1 MELLQFV
8 ICFGVYKEGF
18 LRIIRNGI
26 GIYEYVSIDL
36 LGIKG
41 IVFDIKLKNCQYEK
55 NKSVIIL
62 YILLIVRLRLYVSV
76 LYVKCSSGLIRYYIY
91 CMVNYL
97 YV

>member
-62 YILLIVRLRLYVSV
+62 YILLIV
-76 LYVKCSSGLIRYYIY
+76 
-91 CMVNYL
+91 
-97 YV
+97 